1 MKKVY
6 FACSL
11 NQLILLIASFIFLI
25 FILVLSILAID
36 YFPIIIVF
44 SVAPICWLIMIF
56 FSTSLCILKKD
67 KLYVKRDTVF
77 NDSYPAQVKTII
89 NYSDIESIEII
100 NVERVN
106 TRGEDVPIAV
116 PWDKIKFYREQGK
129 KVFNPGKSVYIN
141 LYDPKYIM
149 IYGDVKLEILKIN
162 LKNTEQYEGSVLNL
176 YKPKKKEQLINDLK
190 LKIDKC

>member
-11 NQLILLIASFIFLI
+11 NQLILLIVSFLFFMFLLI
-25 FILVLSILAID
+25 SSILAID

-44 SVAPICWLIMIF
+44 SIVPICWLIMIF

-100 NVERVN
+100 NVERKN

-116 PWDKIKFYREQGK
+116 PWDKVKFYREQGK
-129 KVFNPGKSVYIN
+129 KVFDRGGYTIIK
-141 LYDPKYIM
+141 LYDPKYVM
-149 IYGDVKLEILKIN
+149 IYGDVKLEVLKIKI
-162 LKNTEQYEGSVLNL
+162 KNTEQYEGIVLNL

-190 LKIDKC
+190 LRIDKC

>member
-36 YFPIIIVF
+36 FFPIIIVF
-44 SVAPICWLIMIF
+44 SIAPICWLIMIF

-89 NYSDIESIEII
+89 NYSDIESIELI

-116 PWDKIKFYREQGK
+116 PRDKINFYREQGK
-129 KVFNPGKSVYIN
+129 KVFYPRKRVYIN
-141 LYDPKYIM
+141 FYDPKYIM

-162 LKNTEQYEGSVLNL
+162 LKNTKQYEGIVLNL

>member
-25 FILVLSILAID
+25 FILILSILAID
-36 YFPIIIVF
+36 FFPIIIVF
-44 SVAPICWLIMIF
+44 SIAPICWLIMIF

-89 NYSDIESIEII
+89 NYSDIESIELI

-116 PWDKIKFYREQGK
+116 PRA
-129 KVFNPGKSVYIN
+129 PAS
-141 LYDPKYIM
+141 
-149 IYGDVKLEILKIN
+149 
-162 LKNTEQYEGSVLNL
+162 
-176 YKPKKKEQLINDLK
+176 
-190 LKIDKC
+190 